1 MFCIRKTGRRHC
13 SVPAITAVAKSTS
26 NFQLPTSTVILPTMT
41 SIASMTAFAQHTLD
55 NAEGTA
61 LGSASWEIRSVNHR
75 YLDIN
80 FRIPES
86 WRFIEQEAREL
97 IKKKLNRGRVDL
109 TLRVQEN
116 QQSNLDIHINHD
128 MLDKWLNVIDLLKQ
142 KMPTIDVNA
151 MSVLSAN
158 GVVSVETAHN
168 VEEYSAQVLLAL
180 DQALDKLIAVR
191 QREGEALRQGFIERI
206 ELMRVQVN
214 KAREAMPQILQD
226 QKQKLVSQLEELQVK
241 VDNDRLEQELVLL
254 TQKTDVAEE
263 LERLDVHL
271 VELER
276 LFAKG
281 GVMGRR
287 LDFLMQ
293 ELNREANTLGS
304 KSINSVTTQA
314 SVELKVLIE
323 QMREQVQNLE

>member
-1 MFCIRKTGRRHC
+1 
-13 SVPAITAVAKSTS
+13 
-26 NFQLPTSTVILPTMT
+26 MT
-41 SIASMTAFAQHTLD
+41 SIASMTAFAQYTLD
-55 NAEGTA
+55 NAKGTA
-61 LGSASWEIRSVNHR
+61 LGSATWEIRSVNHR
-75 YLDIN
+75 YLDVN

-97 IKKKLNRGRVDL
+97 IKKKLSRGRIDL

-116 QQSNLDIHINHD
+116 QQSNLDIHINHE

-158 GVVSVETAHN
+158 GVVSVEAAHN
-168 VEEYSAQVLLAL
+168 VEEYSAQILLAL
-180 DQALDKLIAVR
+180 DQALDKLITVR
-191 QREGEALRQGFIERI
+191 QREGEALRQGFIERL
-206 ELMRVQVN
+206 ELMRVEVN
-214 KAREAMPQILQD
+214 KARAAMPQILQE